1 MFKTR
6 VLTAAMIAPLFC
18 AALFFLPELAWNL
31 LILCLGLLALWEWA
45 LLVKLPSLTSLGY
58 LLVSALLILPI
69 ALNDLLMSI
78 PDVYAITQSMLFAN
92 FIMASVFWLILV
104 PFWLRY
110 KIRLSSVVLRLGLG
124 WVVVLPL
131 LAGMMHLRKES
142 SFLLIAILAV
152 VWIADSVAYFVG
164 KAFGRHRLAP
174 NISPGKTWEGLAGAC
189 LAVTVYAMI
198 ICLHWSISLILLP
211 VFWGIALLSVMGDL
225 FESLIKRHSEVKD
238 SGSLLPGH
246 GGLLDRVDGLTA
258 SVPVAAMLVFMSK
271 QHDLLGISSLLGALH
286 G

>member
-6 VLTAAMIAPLFC
+6 VLTACMIAPLFC
-18 AALFFLPELAWNL
+18 AALFFLSELAWNV

-45 LLVKLPSLTSLGY
+45 LLVKLPLRTRLGY
-58 LLVSALLILPI
+58 LLASVLLMLPI
-69 ALNDLLMSI
+69 MLNDTIVPPALAQSMRFVILFTASAFWLLM
-78 PDVYAITQSMLFAN
+78 
-92 FIMASVFWLILV
+92 V

-110 KIRLSSVVLRLGLG
+110 KLFLTSVASRLLLG
-124 WVVVLPL
+124 WIVILPL
-131 LAGMMHLRKES
+131 LTGMMDLRKES
-142 SFLLIAILAV
+142 SFLLLTILAV

-174 NISPGKTWEGLAGAC
+174 GISPGKTWEGLMGAC
-189 LAVTVYAMI
+189 LAVSLYAAL
-198 ICLHWSISLILLP
+198 ICLYWSISLLWIP

-225 FESLIKRHSEVKD
+225 FESLIKRHSDVKD
-238 SGSLLPGH
+238 SGNLLPGH

-258 SVPVAAMLVFMSK
+258 SIPVAALFVFLSK
-271 QHDLLGISSLLGALH
+271 QPALSGIASLMGALN